1 MRSRR
6 SQFDY
11 KLQIEAKNLPLSVM
25 CFCSSPAEHHHAD
38 DDVLLMQED
47 FDYRMFEDDAAGVVI
62 DRVLEPRHK
71 HDSHHHHH
79 HHHHKGDKRYLKTNR
94 VQGLK
99 KFFED
104 FRL

>member
-1 MRSRR
+1 M
-6 SQFDY
+6 SQS
-11 KLQIEAKNLPLSVM
+11 LLLALAL
-25 CFCSSPAEHHHAD
+25 
-38 DDVLLMQED
+38 VLLCTMALARPQYKEED

>member
-1 MRSRR
+1 MRQALFLLIVVVLCSIALCRP
-6 SQFDY
+6 QY
-11 KLQIEAKNLPLSVM
+11 KE
-25 CFCSSPAEHHHAD
+25 D
-38 DDVLLMQED
+38 D

-62 DRVLEPRHK
+62 DRVIEPRHK

-79 HHHHKGDKRYLKTNR
+79 HSHHKGDKRYLKTNR
-94 VQGLK
+94 VHGLK